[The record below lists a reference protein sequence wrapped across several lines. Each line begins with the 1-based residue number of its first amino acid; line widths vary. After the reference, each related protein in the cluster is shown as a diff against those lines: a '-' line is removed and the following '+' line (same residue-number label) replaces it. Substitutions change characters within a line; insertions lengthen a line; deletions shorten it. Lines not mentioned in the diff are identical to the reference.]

1 MGEVESIE
9 SEVQQL
15 RGRIQE
21 LTSTI
26 SDLQT
31 VVQFNEEMLDGDA
44 SEISAALEADEET
57 EADELTEQLVS
68 DTVVC
73 WTCGSDVE
81 SDQIEATVDRI
92 RDLRQSKLEQRQ
104 ELESEIDELQD
115 EKEEYEQQ
123 QRTRER
129 TERRLASIDDE
140 MDERSETLDDLEADR
155 EDVAG
160 QISEL
165 EDEIEDV
172 EQDNDAYS
180 EILDLHKRVNQLE
193 IEHERLQDERE
204 EITEQ
209 IEAKESELGEREDL
223 QARREEITAEL
234 EDLQTRIERI
244 ETDAIEEFN
253 QNMETVLSLLGYE
266 NIDRIWIERVQ
277 RNVRE
282 GRRKVTKNVFELHIV
297 RSTDSDAVYEDSIDH
312 LSESEREVTGL
323 VFALAGYLVHD
334 VHEVVPFMLLDS
346 IEAID
351 ADRIAGLVEHFEQYA
366 DYLVVALL
374 TEDAAALDNAYPR
387 ITEI

>member
-9 SEVQQL
+9 SEIQRH

-31 VVQFNEEMLDGDA
+31 VVQFNEEMLEGD
-44 SEISAALEADEET
+44 STEIAAALETDDET
-57 EADELTEQLVS
+57 ESGELTEQLIT

-73 WTCGSDVE
+73 WTCGSKVE
-81 SDQIEATVDRI
+81 SDQIESTVDRI
-92 RDLRQSKLEQRQ
+92 RDLHQSKLEQRQ

-115 EKEEYEQQ
+115 EKATYEQQ
-123 QRTRER
+123 QQTRER
-129 TERRLASIDDE
+129 TERRLASIEDE
-140 MDERSETLDDLEADR
+140 IDERTETLDELEADR
-155 EDVAG
+155 EDVAA
-160 QISEL
+160 QISDL

-172 EQDNDAYS
+172 EQDDDAYS

-193 IEHERLQDERE
+193 IEHERLQSERD
-204 EITEQ
+204 EITER
-209 IEAKESELGEREDL
+209 IDAMGSELGERDDL
-223 QARREEITAEL
+223 QERRKEITEEL
-234 EDLQTRIERI
+234 EELQTRIERI

-253 QNMETVLSLLGYE
+253 QNMDTVLSLLEYE

-277 RNVRE
+277 RDVRE
-282 GRRKVTKNVFELHIV
+282 GRRKVTKNAFELHIV
-297 RSTDSDAVYEDSIDH
+297 RSTDSGAVYEDSIDH

-351 ADRIAGLVEHFEQYA
+351 ADRIAGLVDHFEQYA

-374 TEDAAALDNAYPR
+374 TEDAAALDDAYPR
-387 ITEI
+387 VTGI